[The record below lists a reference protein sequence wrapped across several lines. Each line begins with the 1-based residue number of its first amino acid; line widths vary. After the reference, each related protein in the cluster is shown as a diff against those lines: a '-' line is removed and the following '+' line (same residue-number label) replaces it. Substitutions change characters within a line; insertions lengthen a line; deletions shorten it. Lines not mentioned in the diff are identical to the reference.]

1 MTQRIHAYSAI
12 VLLCLAAGASA
23 TECPPGLLGAWTVAG
38 SVDVVTQAITPA
50 PRQLTFDFRP
60 DVAIVQHG
68 DGNRSAMLY
77 ECDQTDARGLALK
90 ASLGGNRLA
99 SFTLLVVPTGD
110 GIALFVEGQ
119 QAGYFLKRNDGHPI
133 ALPAAPWPPAPA
145 PVAATPAPVA
155 PGEGAAV
162 IAASFVTKP
171 MTLSFERSI
180 DLTSETGRPVTMH
193 DLIHVN
199 LQTTYDEKIAVTACD
214 LTLDEAVTD
223 GGESLRGPAAGLLHH
238 EQELRQHASSFS
250 HGHGWSTCE
259 LAQPQKPAKEIT
271 RLRGALKVTY
281 ESTQRAPIDLTPAKD
296 QVGKRQSIGE
306 HARGLTV
313 TSIAEKVEL
322 SYESA
327 LDEEIKAIEFL
338 DGHGQAIESHG
349 ASTNSDGTKT
359 DRTYHLHVPDDG
371 TIRILLVGATAQL
384 IVPVLLE
391 HLPLVAP
398 KAPGAGDANDF

>member
-1 MTQRIHAYSAI
+1 MPFFHSSRAFPFPSRALPHASRET
-12 VLLCLAAGASA
+12 S
-23 TECPPGLLGAWTVAG
+23 
-38 SVDVVTQAITPA
+38 
-50 PRQLTFDFRP
+50 
-60 DVAIVQHG
+60 H
-68 DGNRSAMLY
+68 
-77 ECDQTDARGLALK
+77 
-90 ASLGGNRLA
+90 
-99 SFTLLVVPTGD
+99 TGD

-145 PVAATPAPVA
+145 PVAATPSPVA

-199 LQTTYDEKIAVTACD
+199 LQTTYDEKVAVAACD
-214 LTLDEAVTD
+214 LMLDEAVTD

-250 HGHGWSTCE
+250 QGHGWSTCE

-281 ESTQRAPIDLTPAKD
+281 EATQRSPIDLTPAKD

-313 TSIAEKVEL
+313 TSIAGKVEL

-327 LDEEIKAIEFL
+327 LDQEIKAIEFL

-349 ASTNSDGTKT
+349 ASSNSDGTKT
-359 DRTYHLHVPDDG
+359 DRTYHVPDDG
-371 TIRILLVGATAQL
+371 TIRILVVGATAQL
-384 IVPVLLE
+384 ARLCGPAAGGMGGATRLLGE
-391 HLPLVAP
+391 NRVRTERRRSAQACCRVHRP
-398 KAPGAGDANDF
+398 KVHNSLTFLGL